1 MSTKEQPI
9 SNLGLSGF
17 IAQRVQRKD
26 GSYRCTLRCKPKGSD
41 KFIPAGKIDEG
52 EFGVVIF
59 REEFIARF
67 PQLKDVIVIRKP
79 DRNYVYCSAAEP
91 ASVAETCAPAP
102 APQAQPKPQSAAP
115 TLQPGERPIAELNLP
130 GFIAQRNKRADGTYR
145 CSLRYKLKGT
155 TKCPSVGKVAG
166 NDEFGPIIFNDSFV
180 ALYPKL
186 KELTVLRTS
195 DRGYVYLE
203 GALKLPEDTAKAPAA
218 KPATKKAPTK
228 SSGAKSA
235 AAKSTAQKSAATKTD
250 VAATEAP
257 AAATKAAKS
266 SADQAVAAKTTATK
280 TDASA
285 AEDSKTAATK
295 PAAAKTSVPKTDAS
309 AAKDSK
315 TVAAQPAAAK
325 TSAAKASAKTAS
337 AQNAEA
343 KPAAT
348 KPAATKPAAT
358 ATKPAAT
365 ETAAAPKA
373 QPQNTKAQVKSVA
386 GTLTMETLRAQTSS
400 NLNGGLYGNDAAS
413 QNLPGFWVNCPGEPS
428 EADVKAIFGRSTAEL
443 GQLLAQFSPEQTE
456 QFFLEQ
462 IKSKQH
468 DPKRRLFLLK
478 LDLNNLPQAQGS
490 SGARS
495 EQAAQP
501 YLFLAEDQW
510 AAPCYVG
517 APQSNVS
524 SIEGLCDEAER
535 LSDLVQATRGTPEPD
550 DSDEQRAIRPVLL
563 LGPKFSGKSALTY
576 CADANFDL
584 ITQLDS
590 KSAVGASALDMA
602 ARFNIVSAQN
612 RIATNPQWHHLALP
626 PATDLEL
633 EGEDDTILVHLHV
646 LLNNQGYEATI
657 KRYTQMAQRFIKH
670 KRAGSTPDVNDLQCL
685 KLKLVTASGEQKSY
699 KLNTKNIEQQA
710 LAPNLVVLGTTIA
723 NLTGGELVRG
733 AQMLT
738 HYPQSLSDFAQRAE
752 LKFTG
757 DQGSRLLL
765 AWALNYIFSNE
776 VRALHQ

>member
-41 KFIPAGKIDEG
+41 KFIPAGKIDAG
-52 EFGVVIF
+52 EFGVVSF
-59 REEFIARF
+59 RDEFIERF
-67 PQLKDVIVIRKP
+67 PQLKGVTVIRKP
-79 DRNYVYCSAAEP
+79 DRSYVYLNSTEP
-91 ASVAETCAPAP
+91 VKVEAPSAPAP
-102 APQAQPKPQSAAP
+102 APQAQPKPQSVAP
-115 TLQPGERPIAELNLP
+115 TLQPGEHPIAELNLP

-145 CSLRYKLKGT
+145 CSLRYKLKGS

-166 NDEFGPIIFNDSFV
+166 NDEFGPILFNDSFV

-203 GALKLPEDTAKAPAA
+203 GALKLPEDTAQAPAA
-218 KPATKKAPTK
+218 KPATKKATTKKASTK
-228 SSGAKSA
+228 STGAKSA
-235 AAKSTAQKSAATKTD
+235 TTKPTAAKTTATKTD
-250 VAATEAP
+250 VAATEAT
-257 AAATKAAKS
+257 AAATKADKS
-266 SADQAVAAKTTATK
+266 SAAKPTAAKTATTKTDVAVTEATAAAKTAATK
-280 TDASA
+280 TDAVDKS
-285 AEDSKTAATK
+285 TVTK
-295 PAAAKTSVPKTDAS
+295 AHT
-309 AAKDSK
+309 
-315 TVAAQPAAAK
+315 AK

-343 KPAAT
+343 KP
-348 KPAATKPAAT
+348 T
-358 ATKPAAT
+358 AP
-365 ETAAAPKA
+365 EA
-373 QPQNTKAQVKSVA
+373 QPQNTKVQAEPAA
-386 GTLTMETLRAQTSS
+386 GTLTLKTLRAQTSS
-400 NLNGGLYGNDAAS
+400 NLNGGLYGNEAEN
-413 QNLPGFWVNCPGEPS
+413 QNLPGFWLNCPGEPS
-428 EADVKAIFGRSTAEL
+428 EDDVKAIFGCATAQL
-443 GQLLAQFSPEQTE
+443 GQLMVQFSPEKAE

-462 IKSKQH
+462 IKHKQH
-468 DPKRRLFLLK
+468 DPKRRLFLLSV
-478 LDLNNLPQAQGS
+478 DLNNLPSVQGS

-517 APQSNVS
+517 APQGNVR

-550 DSDEQRAIRPVLL
+550 DSDEQRAYRPVLL
-563 LGPKFSGKSALTY
+563 LGPKLSSKSALTY

-657 KRYTQMAQRFIKH
+657 KRYTQMAQSFIEH
-670 KRAGSTPDVNDLQCL
+670 KRAGITPDANDLQSL
-685 KLKLVTASGEQKSY
+685 KLKLVTANGEQKSY
-699 KLNTKNIEQQA
+699 QLNTKNIEQQA
-710 LAPNLVVLGTTIA
+710 LAPNLMVLGTTIA
-723 NLTGGELVRG
+723 NLTGSELVRG

-738 HYPQSLSDFAQRAE
+738 DYPQSLTAFAQRAE

-757 DQGSRLLL
+757 AQGSRLLL
-765 AWALNYIFSNE
+765 AWALNYIFINQ
-776 VRALHQ
+776 VRSLHP

>member
-79 DRNYVYCSAAEP
+79 DRSYVYCSAAEP

-115 TLQPGERPIAELNLP
+115 TLQPGEHPIAELNLP

-228 SSGAKSA
+228 PSGAKSA
-235 AAKSTAQKSAATKTD
+235 AA
-250 VAATEAP
+250 
-257 AAATKAAKS
+257 
-266 SADQAVAAKTTATK
+266 
-280 TDASA
+280 
-285 AEDSKTAATK
+285 K

-348 KPAATKPAAT
+348 KPAAT
-358 ATKPAAT
+358 
-365 ETAAAPKA
+365 ETAAAPEA
-373 QPQNTKAQVKSVA
+373 QPQNTKAQVKPTA
-386 GTLTMETLRAQTSS
+386 GTLTLETLRAQTSS

-413 QNLPGFWVNCPGEPS
+413 QNLPGFWVNCLGEPS

-657 KRYTQMAQRFIKH
+657 KRYTQMAKRFIRH

>member
-41 KFIPAGKIDEG
+41 KFIPAGKIDAG
-52 EFGVVIF
+52 EFGVVSF
-59 REEFIARF
+59 RDEFIERF
-67 PQLKDVIVIRKP
+67 PQLKGVTVIRKP
-79 DRNYVYCSAAEP
+79 DRSYVYLNSTEP
-91 ASVAETCAPAP
+91 VKVEAPSAPAP

-115 TLQPGERPIAELNLP
+115 TLQPGEHPIAELNLP

-145 CSLRYKLKGT
+145 CSLRYKLKGS

-166 NDEFGPIIFNDSFV
+166 NDEFGPILFNDSFV

-203 GALKLPEDTAKAPAA
+203 GALKLPEDTAQAPAA
-218 KPATKKAPTK
+218 KPATKKATTKKAPTK
-228 SSGAKSA
+228 STGAKSA
-235 AAKSTAQKSAATKTD
+235 ATKPTAAKTTATKTD

-257 AAATKAAKS
+257 TAATKAAKS
-266 SADQAVAAKTTATK
+266 SAAKLTAAKTATTK
-280 TDASA
+280 TDV
-285 AEDSKTAATK
+285 AATE
-295 PAAAKTSVPKTDAS
+295 VPKTAE
-309 AAKDSK
+309 AK
-315 TVAAQPAAAK
+315 PATTK
-325 TSAAKASAKTAS
+325 TSAAKASAKAAS

-343 KPAAT
+343 KPA
-348 KPAATKPAAT
+348 
-358 ATKPAAT
+358 TKPAAT
-365 ETAAAPKA
+365 ETET
-373 QPQNTKAQVKSVA
+373 QPQNTKAQAEPAA
-386 GTLTMETLRAQTSS
+386 GTLTLKMLRAQTSS
-400 NLNGGLYGNDAAS
+400 NLNGGLYGNEAEN
-413 QNLPGFWVNCPGEPS
+413 QNLPGFWLNCPGEPS
-428 EADVKAIFGRSTAEL
+428 EDDVKAIFGCATAQL
-443 GQLLAQFSPEQTE
+443 GQLMVQFSPEKAE

-462 IKSKQH
+462 IKHKQH
-468 DPKRRLFLLK
+468 DPKRRLFLLSV
-478 LDLNNLPQAQGS
+478 DLNNLPSVQGS

-517 APQSNVS
+517 APQGNVR

-550 DSDEQRAIRPVLL
+550 DSDEQRAYRPVLL
-563 LGPKFSGKSALTY
+563 LGPKLSSKSALTY

-633 EGEDDTILVHLHV
+633 EGEDDTTLVHLHV
-646 LLNNQGYEATI
+646 LLNNQGYEATV
-657 KRYTQMAQRFIKH
+657 KRYTQMAQSFIKH
-670 KRAGSTPDVNDLQCL
+670 KRAGSTPDANDLQCL
-685 KLKLVTASGEQKSY
+685 KLKLVTANGEQKSY
-699 KLNTKNIEQQA
+699 QLNTKNIEQQA
-710 LAPNLVVLGTTIA
+710 LAPNLMVLGTTIA
-723 NLTGGELVRG
+723 NLTGSELVRG

-738 HYPQSLSDFAQRAE
+738 DYPQSLTAFAQYAE

-757 DQGSRLLL
+757 AQGSRLLL
-765 AWALNYIFSNE
+765 AWALNYIFINQ
-776 VRALHQ
+776 VRSLHP

>member
-52 EFGVVIF
+52 EFGVVSF
-59 REEFIARF
+59 RDEFIERF
-67 PQLKDVIVIRKP
+67 PQLKGVTVIRKP
-79 DRNYVYCSAAEP
+79 DRSYVYLNSTEP
-91 ASVAETCAPAP
+91 VKVEAPSAPAP
-102 APQAQPKPQSAAP
+102 VPQAQPKPQNAAP
-115 TLQPGERPIAELNLP
+115 TLQPGEHPIAELNLP

-145 CSLRYKLKGT
+145 CSLRYKLKGS
-155 TKCPSVGKVAG
+155 TKCPSVGKVAS
-166 NDEFGPIIFNDSFV
+166 NDEFGPILFNDSFV

-218 KPATKKAPTK
+218 KPATKKATTKKVPTK
-228 SSGAKSA
+228 SSGAKNA
-235 AAKSTAQKSAATKTD
+235 TTKPTATKTTATKTD
-250 VAATEAP
+250 VAATEAS
-257 AAATKAAKS
+257 AAATKAAQS
-266 SADQAVAAKTTATK
+266 SAAKPTAATTK
-280 TDASA
+280 TDG
-285 AEDSKTAATK
+285 AATEAPKSAEAK
-295 PAAAKTSVPKTDAS
+295 PATT
-309 AAKDSK
+309 
-315 TVAAQPAAAK
+315 K
-325 TSAAKASAKTAS
+325 TSAAKASAKTANT
-337 AQNAEA
+337 QNAEA

-348 KPAATKPAAT
+348 KPAATAA
-358 ATKPAAT
+358 
-365 ETAAAPKA
+365 ET
-373 QPQNTKAQVKSVA
+373 QPQNTKVQAEPAA
-386 GTLTMETLRAQTSS
+386 GTLTLKTLRAQTSS
-400 NLNGGLYGNDAAS
+400 NLNGGLYGNEAEN
-413 QNLPGFWVNCPGEPS
+413 QNLPGFWLNCPGEPS
-428 EADVKAIFGRSTAEL
+428 EDDVKAIFGCATAQL
-443 GQLLAQFSPEQTE
+443 GQLMAQFSPEKAE

-462 IKSKQH
+462 IKHQQH
-468 DPKRRLFLLK
+468 DPKRRLFLLSV
-478 LDLNNLPQAQGS
+478 DLNNLPSVQGS
-490 SGARS
+490 SGARA
-495 EQAAQP
+495 EQAALP

-517 APQSNVS
+517 APQGNVR

-550 DSDEQRAIRPVLL
+550 DSDEQRAYRPVLL
-563 LGPKFSGKSALTY
+563 LGPKLSSKSALTY

-657 KRYTQMAQRFIKH
+657 KRYTQMAQSFIEH
-670 KRAGSTPDVNDLQCL
+670 KRAGSTPDANDLQSL

-699 KLNTKNIEQQA
+699 QLNTKNIEQQA
-710 LAPNLVVLGTTIA
+710 LAPNLMVLGTTIA
-723 NLTGGELVRG
+723 NLTGSELVRG

-738 HYPQSLSDFAQRAE
+738 DYPQSLTAFAQRAE

-757 DQGSRLLL
+757 AQGSRLLL
-765 AWALNYIFSNE
+765 AWALNYIFINQ
-776 VRALHQ
+776 VRSLHP

>member
-79 DRNYVYCSAAEP
+79 DRSYVYCSAAEP

-115 TLQPGERPIAELNLP
+115 TLQPGEHPIAELNLP

-228 SSGAKSA
+228 PSGAKSA
-235 AAKSTAQKSAATKTD
+235 AA
-250 VAATEAP
+250 
-257 AAATKAAKS
+257 
-266 SADQAVAAKTTATK
+266 
-280 TDASA
+280 
-285 AEDSKTAATK
+285 K

-309 AAKDSK
+309 TAKDSK

-348 KPAATKPAAT
+348 KPAAT
-358 ATKPAAT
+358 
-365 ETAAAPKA
+365 ETAAAPEA
-373 QPQNTKAQVKSVA
+373 QPQNTKAQVKPTA
-386 GTLTMETLRAQTSS
+386 GTLTLETLRAQTSS

-413 QNLPGFWVNCPGEPS
+413 QNLPGFWVNCLGEPS

-657 KRYTQMAQRFIKH
+657 KRYTQMAKRFIRH

>member
-52 EFGVVIF
+52 EFGVVSF
-59 REEFIARF
+59 RDEFIERF
-67 PQLKDVIVIRKP
+67 PQLKGVTVIRKP
-79 DRNYVYCSAAEP
+79 DRSYVYLNSTEP
-91 ASVAETCAPAP
+91 VKVEAPSAPAP
-102 APQAQPKPQSAAP
+102 APQAQPKPQSVAP
-115 TLQPGERPIAELNLP
+115 TLQPGEHPIAELNLP

-145 CSLRYKLKGT
+145 CSLRYKLKGS

-166 NDEFGPIIFNDSFV
+166 NDEFGPILFNDSFV

-186 KELTVLRTS
+186 KELTVLRTR

-203 GALKLPEDTAKAPAA
+203 GALKLPEDTAQAPAA
-218 KPATKKAPTK
+218 KPATKKATTKKAPTK
-228 SSGAKSA
+228 STGAKSA
-235 AAKSTAQKSAATKTD
+235 ATKPTAAKTTATKTD

-257 AAATKAAKS
+257 TAATKAAKS
-266 SADQAVAAKTTATK
+266 SAAKLTAAKTATTK
-280 TDASA
+280 TDV
-285 AEDSKTAATK
+285 TATE
-295 PAAAKTSVPKTDAS
+295 VPKTAE
-309 AAKDSK
+309 AK
-315 TVAAQPAAAK
+315 PATTK
-325 TSAAKASAKTAS
+325 TSAAKASAKAAS

-343 KPAAT
+343 KP
-348 KPAATKPAAT
+348 
-358 ATKPAAT
+358 
-365 ETAAAPKA
+365 TAAET
-373 QPQNTKAQVKSVA
+373 QPQNTKAQAEPAA
-386 GTLTMETLRAQTSS
+386 GTLTLKTLRAQTSS
-400 NLNGGLYGNDAAS
+400 NLNGGLYGNEAEN
-413 QNLPGFWVNCPGEPS
+413 QNLPGFWLNCPGEPS
-428 EADVKAIFGRSTAEL
+428 EDDVKAIFGCATAQL
-443 GQLLAQFSPEQTE
+443 GQLMVQFSPEKAE

-462 IKSKQH
+462 IKHKQH
-468 DPKRRLFLLK
+468 DPKRRLFLLSV
-478 LDLNNLPQAQGS
+478 DLNNLPSVQDS

-517 APQSNVS
+517 APQGNVR
-524 SIEGLCDEAER
+524 SIEGLCNEAER

-550 DSDEQRAIRPVLL
+550 DSDEQRAYRPVLL
-563 LGPKFSGKSALTY
+563 LGPKLSSKSALTY

-657 KRYTQMAQRFIKH
+657 KRYTQMAQSFIEH
-670 KRAGSTPDVNDLQCL
+670 KRAGITPDANDLQSL
-685 KLKLVTASGEQKSY
+685 KLKLVTANGEQKSY
-699 KLNTKNIEQQA
+699 QLNTKNIEQQA
-710 LAPNLVVLGTTIA
+710 LAPNLMVLGTTIA
-723 NLTGGELVRG
+723 NLTGSELVRG

-738 HYPQSLSDFAQRAE
+738 DYPQSLTAFAQRAE

-757 DQGSRLLL
+757 AQGSRLLL
-765 AWALNYIFSNE
+765 AWALNYIFINQ
-776 VRALHQ
+776 VRSLHP

>member
-41 KFIPAGKIDEG
+41 KFIPAGKIDAG
-52 EFGVVIF
+52 EFGVVSF
-59 REEFIARF
+59 RDEFIERF
-67 PQLKDVIVIRKP
+67 PQLKGVTVIRKP
-79 DRNYVYCSAAEP
+79 DRSYVYLNSTEP
-91 ASVAETCAPAP
+91 VKVEAPSAPAP
-102 APQAQPKPQSAAP
+102 APQAQPKPQSVAP
-115 TLQPGERPIAELNLP
+115 TLQPGEHPIAELNLP

-145 CSLRYKLKGT
+145 CSLRYKLKGS

-166 NDEFGPIIFNDSFV
+166 NDEFGPILFNDSFV

-203 GALKLPEDTAKAPAA
+203 GALKLPEDTSTKAPAA
-218 KPATKKAPTK
+218 KPATKKATTKKAPTK
-228 SSGAKSA
+228 STGAKSA
-235 AAKSTAQKSAATKTD
+235 TTKPT
-250 VAATEAP
+250 
-257 AAATKAAKS
+257 
-266 SADQAVAAKTTATK
+266 AAKTTATK
-280 TDASA
+280 TDV
-285 AEDSKTAATK
+285 AATK
-295 PAAAKTSVPKTDAS
+295 ADKSSAAKPTAAKTATTKTDAVATEVPKTAE
-309 AAKDSK
+309 AK
-315 TVAAQPAAAK
+315 PATIK
-325 TSAAKASAKTAS
+325 TSAAKASAKVAS

-343 KPAAT
+343 KP
-348 KPAATKPAAT
+348 
-358 ATKPAAT
+358 
-365 ETAAAPKA
+365 TAAET
-373 QPQNTKAQVKSVA
+373 QPQNTKAQAEPAA
-386 GTLTMETLRAQTSS
+386 GTLTLKTLRAQTSS
-400 NLNGGLYGNDAAS
+400 NLNGGLYGNEAEN
-413 QNLPGFWVNCPGEPS
+413 QNLPGFWLNCPGEPS
-428 EADVKAIFGRSTAEL
+428 EDDVKAIFGCATAQL
-443 GQLLAQFSPEQTE
+443 GQLMVQFSPEKAE

-462 IKSKQH
+462 IKHKQH
-468 DPKRRLFLLK
+468 DPKRRLFLLSV
-478 LDLNNLPQAQGS
+478 DLNNLPSVQDS

-517 APQSNVS
+517 APQGNVR
-524 SIEGLCDEAER
+524 SIEGLCNEAER

-550 DSDEQRAIRPVLL
+550 DSDEQRAYRPVLL
-563 LGPKFSGKSALTY
+563 LGPKLSSKSALTY

-657 KRYTQMAQRFIKH
+657 KRYTQMAQSFIEH
-670 KRAGSTPDVNDLQCL
+670 KRAGITPDANDLQSL
-685 KLKLVTASGEQKSY
+685 KLKLVTANGEQKSY
-699 KLNTKNIEQQA
+699 QLNTKNIEQQA
-710 LAPNLVVLGTTIA
+710 LAPNLMVLGTTIA
-723 NLTGGELVRG
+723 NLTGSELVRG

-738 HYPQSLSDFAQRAE
+738 DYPQSLTAFAQRAE

-757 DQGSRLLL
+757 AQGSRLLL
-765 AWALNYIFSNE
+765 AWALNYIFINQ
-776 VRALHQ
+776 VRSLHP

>member
-41 KFIPAGKIDEG
+41 KFIPAGKIDAG
-52 EFGVVIF
+52 EFGVVSF
-59 REEFIARF
+59 RDEFIERF
-67 PQLKDVIVIRKP
+67 PQLKGVTVIRKP
-79 DRNYVYCSAAEP
+79 DRSYVYLNSTEP
-91 ASVAETCAPAP
+91 VKVEAPSAPAP

-115 TLQPGERPIAELNLP
+115 TLQPGEHPIAELNLP

-145 CSLRYKLKGT
+145 CSLRYKLKGS

-166 NDEFGPIIFNDSFV
+166 NDEFGPILFNDSFV

-203 GALKLPEDTAKAPAA
+203 GALKLPEDTAQAPAA
-218 KPATKKAPTK
+218 KPATKKATTKKAPTK
-228 SSGAKSA
+228 STGAKSA
-235 AAKSTAQKSAATKTD
+235 ATKPT
-250 VAATEAP
+250 
-257 AAATKAAKS
+257 
-266 SADQAVAAKTTATK
+266 AAKTTATK
-280 TDASA
+280 TDVGATEA
-285 AEDSKTAATK
+285 TAAATK
-295 PAAAKTSVPKTDAS
+295 EDKSSAAKPTAAKTATTKTDAVATEVPKTAE
-309 AAKDSK
+309 AK
-315 TVAAQPAAAK
+315 PATIK
-325 TSAAKASAKTAS
+325 TSAAKASAKVAS

-343 KPAAT
+343 KP
-348 KPAATKPAAT
+348 
-358 ATKPAAT
+358 
-365 ETAAAPKA
+365 TAAET
-373 QPQNTKAQVKSVA
+373 QPQNTKAQAEPAA
-386 GTLTMETLRAQTSS
+386 GTLTLKTLRAQTSS
-400 NLNGGLYGNDAAS
+400 NLNGGLYGNEAEN
-413 QNLPGFWVNCPGEPS
+413 QNLPGFWLNCPGEPS
-428 EADVKAIFGRSTAEL
+428 EDDVKAIFGCATAQL
-443 GQLLAQFSPEQTE
+443 GQLMVQFSPEKAE

-462 IKSKQH
+462 IKHKQH
-468 DPKRRLFLLK
+468 DPKRRLFLLSV
-478 LDLNNLPQAQGS
+478 DLNNLPSVQGS

-517 APQSNVS
+517 APQGNVR

-550 DSDEQRAIRPVLL
+550 DSDEQRAYRPVLL
-563 LGPKFSGKSALTY
+563 LGPKLSSKSALTY

-657 KRYTQMAQRFIKH
+657 KRYTQMAQSFIEH
-670 KRAGSTPDVNDLQCL
+670 KRAGITPDANDLQSL
-685 KLKLVTASGEQKSY
+685 KLKLVTANGEQKSY
-699 KLNTKNIEQQA
+699 QLNTKNIEQQA
-710 LAPNLVVLGTTIA
+710 LAPNLMVLGTTIA
-723 NLTGGELVRG
+723 NLTGSELVRG

-738 HYPQSLSDFAQRAE
+738 DYPQSLTAFAQRAE

-757 DQGSRLLL
+757 AQGSRLLL
-765 AWALNYIFSNE
+765 AWALNYIFINQ
-776 VRALHQ
+776 VRSLHP

>member
-41 KFIPAGKIDEG
+41 KFIPAGKIDAG
-52 EFGVVIF
+52 EFGVVSF
-59 REEFIARF
+59 RDEFIERF
-67 PQLKDVIVIRKP
+67 PQLKGVTVIRKP
-79 DRNYVYCSAAEP
+79 DRSYVYLNSTEP
-91 ASVAETCAPAP
+91 VKVEAPSAPAP
-102 APQAQPKPQSAAP
+102 APQAQPKPQNAAP
-115 TLQPGERPIAELNLP
+115 TLQPGEHPIAELNLP

-145 CSLRYKLKGT
+145 CSLRYKLKGS

-166 NDEFGPIIFNDSFV
+166 NDEFGPILFNDSFV

-186 KELTVLRTS
+186 KELTVLRTR

-203 GALKLPEDTAKAPAA
+203 GALKLPEDTAQAPAA
-218 KPATKKAPTK
+218 KPATKKATTKKAPTK
-228 SSGAKSA
+228 STGAKSA
-235 AAKSTAQKSAATKTD
+235 ATKPTAAKTTATKTD

-257 AAATKAAKS
+257 TAATKAAKS
-266 SADQAVAAKTTATK
+266 SAAKLTAAKTATTK
-280 TDASA
+280 TDV
-285 AEDSKTAATK
+285 TATE
-295 PAAAKTSVPKTDAS
+295 VPKTAE
-309 AAKDSK
+309 AK
-315 TVAAQPAAAK
+315 PATTK
-325 TSAAKASAKTAS
+325 TSAAKASAKAAS

-343 KPAAT
+343 KP
-348 KPAATKPAAT
+348 
-358 ATKPAAT
+358 
-365 ETAAAPKA
+365 TAAET
-373 QPQNTKAQVKSVA
+373 QPQNTKAQAEPAA
-386 GTLTMETLRAQTSS
+386 GTLTLKTLRTQTSS
-400 NLNGGLYGNDAAS
+400 NLNGGLYGNEAEN
-413 QNLPGFWVNCPGEPS
+413 QNLPGFWLNCPGEPS
-428 EADVKAIFGRSTAEL
+428 EDDVKAIFGCATAQL
-443 GQLLAQFSPEQTE
+443 GQLMAQFSPEKAE

-462 IKSKQH
+462 IKHKQH
-468 DPKRRLFLLK
+468 DPKRRLFLLSV
-478 LDLNNLPQAQGS
+478 DLNNLPSVQGS

-495 EQAAQP
+495 EQAALP

-517 APQSNVS
+517 APQGNVS

-550 DSDEQRAIRPVLL
+550 DSDEQRAYRPVLL
-563 LGPKFSGKSALTY
+563 LGPKLSSKSALTY

-633 EGEDDTILVHLHV
+633 EGEDDTTLVHLHV

-657 KRYTQMAQRFIKH
+657 KRYTQMAQSFIEH
-670 KRAGSTPDVNDLQCL
+670 KRAGSTPDANDLQSL

-699 KLNTKNIEQQA
+699 QLNTKNIEQQA
-710 LAPNLVVLGTTIA
+710 LAPNLMVLGTTIA
-723 NLTGGELVRG
+723 NLTGSELVRG

-738 HYPQSLSDFAQRAE
+738 DYPQSLTAFAQRAE

-757 DQGSRLLL
+757 AQGSRLLL
-765 AWALNYIFSNE
+765 AWSLNYIFINQ
-776 VRALHQ
+776 VRSLHP

>member
-41 KFIPAGKIDEG
+41 KFIPAGKIDAG
-52 EFGVVIF
+52 EFGVVSF
-59 REEFIARF
+59 RDEFIERF
-67 PQLKDVIVIRKP
+67 PQLKGVTVIRKP
-79 DRNYVYCSAAEP
+79 DRSYVYLNSTEP
-91 ASVAETCAPAP
+91 VKVEAPSAPAP
-102 APQAQPKPQSAAP
+102 APQAQPKPQSVAP
-115 TLQPGERPIAELNLP
+115 TLQPGEHPIAELNLP

-145 CSLRYKLKGT
+145 CSLRYKLKGS

-166 NDEFGPIIFNDSFV
+166 NDEFGPILFNDSFV

-203 GALKLPEDTAKAPAA
+203 GALKLPEDSAKAPAA
-218 KPATKKAPTK
+218 KPATKKATTKKASTK
-228 SSGAKSA
+228 SSSAKSA
-235 AAKSTAQKSAATKTD
+235 ATKPTTAKTTATKTD
-250 VAATEAP
+250 VAATEAT
-257 AAATKAAKS
+257 AAATKADKS
-266 SADQAVAAKTTATK
+266 SAAKPTAAKTATTK
-280 TDASA
+280 TDAV
-285 AEDSKTAATK
+285 ATE
-295 PAAAKTSVPKTDAS
+295 VPKTAE
-309 AAKDSK
+309 AK
-315 TVAAQPAAAK
+315 PATIK
-325 TSAAKASAKTAS
+325 TSAAKASAKAAS

-343 KPAAT
+343 KP
-348 KPAATKPAAT
+348 
-358 ATKPAAT
+358 
-365 ETAAAPKA
+365 TAAET
-373 QPQNTKAQVKSVA
+373 QPQNTKAQAEPAA
-386 GTLTMETLRAQTSS
+386 GTLTLKTLRAQTSS
-400 NLNGGLYGNDAAS
+400 NLNGGLYGNEAEN
-413 QNLPGFWVNCPGEPS
+413 QNLPGFWLNCPGEPS
-428 EADVKAIFGRSTAEL
+428 EDDVKAIFGCATAQL
-443 GQLLAQFSPEQTE
+443 GQLMVQFSPEKAE

-462 IKSKQH
+462 IKHKQH
-468 DPKRRLFLLK
+468 DPKRRLFLLSV
-478 LDLNNLPQAQGS
+478 DLNNLPSVQGS

-517 APQSNVS
+517 APQGNVR

-550 DSDEQRAIRPVLL
+550 DSDEQRAYRPVLL
-563 LGPKFSGKSALTY
+563 LGPKLSSKSALTY

-657 KRYTQMAQRFIKH
+657 KRYTQMAQSFIEH
-670 KRAGSTPDVNDLQCL
+670 KRAGITPDANDLQSL
-685 KLKLVTASGEQKSY
+685 KLKLVTANGEQKSY
-699 KLNTKNIEQQA
+699 QLNTKNIEQQA
-710 LAPNLVVLGTTIA
+710 LAPNLMVLGTTIA
-723 NLTGGELVRG
+723 NLTGSELVRG

-738 HYPQSLSDFAQRAE
+738 DYPQSLTAFAQRAE

-757 DQGSRLLL
+757 AQGSRLLL
-765 AWALNYIFSNE
+765 AWALNYIFINQ
-776 VRALHQ
+776 VRSLHP

>member
-41 KFIPAGKIDEG
+41 KFIPAGKIDAG
-52 EFGVVIF
+52 EFGVVSF
-59 REEFIARF
+59 RDEFIERF
-67 PQLKDVIVIRKP
+67 PQLKGVTVIRKP
-79 DRNYVYCSAAEP
+79 DRSYVYLNSTEP
-91 ASVAETCAPAP
+91 VKVEAPSAPAP

-115 TLQPGERPIAELNLP
+115 TLQPGEHPIAELNLP

-145 CSLRYKLKGT
+145 CSLRYKLKGS

-166 NDEFGPIIFNDSFV
+166 NDEFGPILFNDSFV

-203 GALKLPEDTAKAPAA
+203 GALKLPEDTAQAPAA
-218 KPATKKAPTK
+218 KPATKKATTKKAPTK
-228 SSGAKSA
+228 STGAKSA
-235 AAKSTAQKSAATKTD
+235 ATKPTAAKTTATKTD
-250 VAATEAP
+250 VAATEAT
-257 AAATKAAKS
+257 AAATKADKS
-266 SADQAVAAKTTATK
+266 SAAKPTAAKTATTK
-280 TDASA
+280 TDAV
-285 AEDSKTAATK
+285 ATE
-295 PAAAKTSVPKTDAS
+295 VPKTAE
-309 AAKDSK
+309 AK
-315 TVAAQPAAAK
+315 PATIK
-325 TSAAKASAKTAS
+325 TSAAKASAKVAS

-348 KPAATKPAAT
+348 KPAATAA
-358 ATKPAAT
+358 
-365 ETAAAPKA
+365 ET
-373 QPQNTKAQVKSVA
+373 QPQNTKAQAEPAA
-386 GTLTMETLRAQTSS
+386 GTLTLKTLRAQTSS
-400 NLNGGLYGNDAAS
+400 NLNGGLYGNEAEN
-413 QNLPGFWVNCPGEPS
+413 QNLPGFWLNCPGEPS
-428 EADVKAIFGRSTAEL
+428 EDDVKAIFGCATAQL
-443 GQLLAQFSPEQTE
+443 GQLMAQFSPEKAE

-462 IKSKQH
+462 IKHKQH
-468 DPKRRLFLLK
+468 DPKRRLFLLSV
-478 LDLNNLPQAQGS
+478 DLNNLPSVQGS

-517 APQSNVS
+517 APQGNVR

-550 DSDEQRAIRPVLL
+550 DSDEQRAYRPVLL
-563 LGPKFSGKSALTY
+563 LGPKLSSKSALTY

-633 EGEDDTILVHLHV
+633 EGEDDTTLVHLHV

-657 KRYTQMAQRFIKH
+657 KRYTQMAQSFIEH
-670 KRAGSTPDVNDLQCL
+670 KRAGITPDANDLQSL
-685 KLKLVTASGEQKSY
+685 KLKLVTANGEQKSY
-699 KLNTKNIEQQA
+699 QLNTKNIEQQA
-710 LAPNLVVLGTTIA
+710 LAPNLMVLGTTIA
-723 NLTGGELVRG
+723 NLTGSELVRG

-738 HYPQSLSDFAQRAE
+738 DYPQSLTAFAQRAE

-757 DQGSRLLL
+757 AQGSRLLL
-765 AWALNYIFSNE
+765 AWALNYIFINQ
-776 VRALHQ
+776 VRSLHP

>member
-79 DRNYVYCSAAEP
+79 DRSYVYCSAAEP

-115 TLQPGERPIAELNLP
+115 TLQPGEHPIAELNLP

-228 SSGAKSA
+228 PSGAKSA
-235 AAKSTAQKSAATKTD
+235 AA
-250 VAATEAP
+250 
-257 AAATKAAKS
+257 
-266 SADQAVAAKTTATK
+266 
-280 TDASA
+280 
-285 AEDSKTAATK
+285 K

-309 AAKDSK
+309 TAKDSK

-348 KPAATKPAAT
+348 KPAAT

-365 ETAAAPKA
+365 ETAAPEA
-373 QPQNTKAQVKSVA
+373 QPQNTKAQVKPVA
-386 GTLTMETLRAQTSS
+386 GTLTLETLRAQTSS

-478 LDLNNLPQAQGS
+478 LDLNNLPQAQSS

-657 KRYTQMAQRFIKH
+657 KRYTQMAQRFIRH

-699 KLNTKNIEQQA
+699 RLNTKNIEQQA

>member
-79 DRNYVYCSAAEP
+79 DRSYVYCSAAEP

-115 TLQPGERPIAELNLP
+115 TLQPGEHPIAELNLP

-203 GALKLPEDTAKAPAA
+203 GALKLPEDTAKAPVA

-235 AAKSTAQKSAATKTD
+235 ATKSTAQKSAATKTD

-266 SADQAVAAKTTATK
+266 SADQPT
-280 TDASA
+280 
-285 AEDSKTAATK
+285 
-295 PAAAKTSVPKTDAS
+295 AAKTSAPKTDAS
-309 AAKDSK
+309 TAEASK
-315 TVAAQPAAAK
+315 TAAAQPAAAK

-337 AQNAEA
+337 TQNAEA
-343 KPAAT
+343 
-348 KPAATKPAAT
+348 KPAAT

-365 ETAAAPKA
+365 AAKPAATETAAAPEA
-373 QPQNTKAQVKSVA
+373 QPQNTKAQVKPVA
-386 GTLTMETLRAQTSS
+386 GTLTLETLRAQTSS

-501 YLFLAEDQW
+501 YLLLAEDQW
-510 AAPCYVG
+510 TAPCYVG

-550 DSDEQRAIRPVLL
+550 HSDEQRAIRPVLL

-657 KRYTQMAQRFIKH
+657 KRYTQMARRFIKH

-685 KLKLVTASGEQKSY
+685 KLKLVTASGEQKRY
-699 KLNTKNIEQQA
+699 QLNTKNIEQQA

>member
-79 DRNYVYCSAAEP
+79 DRSYVYCSAAEP

-115 TLQPGERPIAELNLP
+115 TLQPGEHPIAELNLP

-228 SSGAKSA
+228 PSGAKSA
-235 AAKSTAQKSAATKTD
+235 AA
-250 VAATEAP
+250 
-257 AAATKAAKS
+257 
-266 SADQAVAAKTTATK
+266 
-280 TDASA
+280 
-285 AEDSKTAATK
+285 K

-348 KPAATKPAAT
+348 KPAAT
-358 ATKPAAT
+358 
-365 ETAAAPKA
+365 ETAAAPEA
-373 QPQNTKAQVKSVA
+373 QPQNTKAQVKPTA
-386 GTLTMETLRAQTSS
+386 GTLTLETLRAQTSS

-413 QNLPGFWVNCPGEPS
+413 QNLPGFWVNCLGEPS

-657 KRYTQMAQRFIKH
+657 KRYTQMAQRFIRH

>member
-1 MSTKEQPI
+1 
-9 SNLGLSGF
+9 
-17 IAQRVQRKD
+17 
-26 GSYRCTLRCKPKGSD
+26 
-41 KFIPAGKIDEG
+41 
-52 EFGVVIF
+52 
-59 REEFIARF
+59 
-67 PQLKDVIVIRKP
+67 
-79 DRNYVYCSAAEP
+79 
-91 ASVAETCAPAP
+91 
-102 APQAQPKPQSAAP
+102 
-115 TLQPGERPIAELNLP
+115 
-130 GFIAQRNKRADGTYR
+130 
-145 CSLRYKLKGT
+145 
-155 TKCPSVGKVAG
+155 
-166 NDEFGPIIFNDSFV
+166 
-180 ALYPKL
+180 
-186 KELTVLRTS
+186 
-195 DRGYVYLE
+195 
-203 GALKLPEDTAKAPAA
+203 
-218 KPATKKAPTK
+218 
-228 SSGAKSA
+228 
-235 AAKSTAQKSAATKTD
+235 
-250 VAATEAP
+250 
-257 AAATKAAKS
+257 
-266 SADQAVAAKTTATK
+266 
-280 TDASA
+280 
-285 AEDSKTAATK
+285 
-295 PAAAKTSVPKTDAS
+295 
-309 AAKDSK
+309 
-315 TVAAQPAAAK
+315 
-325 TSAAKASAKTAS
+325 
-337 AQNAEA
+337 
-343 KPAAT
+343 
-348 KPAATKPAAT
+348 
-358 ATKPAAT
+358 
-365 ETAAAPKA
+365 
-373 QPQNTKAQVKSVA
+373 
-386 GTLTMETLRAQTSS
+386 METLRAQTSS

>member
-79 DRNYVYCSAAEP
+79 DRSYVYCSAAEP

-115 TLQPGERPIAELNLP
+115 TLQPGEHPIAELNLP

-228 SSGAKSA
+228 PSGAKSA
-235 AAKSTAQKSAATKTD
+235 AA
-250 VAATEAP
+250 
-257 AAATKAAKS
+257 
-266 SADQAVAAKTTATK
+266 
-280 TDASA
+280 
-285 AEDSKTAATK
+285 K

-309 AAKDSK
+309 TAKDSK

-348 KPAATKPAAT
+348 KPAAT
-358 ATKPAAT
+358 
-365 ETAAAPKA
+365 ETAAAPEA
-373 QPQNTKAQVKSVA
+373 QPQNTKAQVKPTA
-386 GTLTMETLRAQTSS
+386 GTLTLETLRAQTSS

-413 QNLPGFWVNCPGEPS
+413 QNLPGFWVNCLGEPS

-584 ITQLDS
+584 ITQLDL

-657 KRYTQMAQRFIKH
+657 KRYTQMAKRFIRH

>member
-79 DRNYVYCSAAEP
+79 DRSYVYCSAAEP

-115 TLQPGERPIAELNLP
+115 TLQPGEHPIAELNLP

-228 SSGAKSA
+228 PSGAKSA
-235 AAKSTAQKSAATKTD
+235 AA
-250 VAATEAP
+250 
-257 AAATKAAKS
+257 
-266 SADQAVAAKTTATK
+266 
-280 TDASA
+280 
-285 AEDSKTAATK
+285 K

-309 AAKDSK
+309 TAKDSK

-348 KPAATKPAAT
+348 KPAAT
-358 ATKPAAT
+358 
-365 ETAAAPKA
+365 ETAAPEA
-373 QPQNTKAQVKSVA
+373 QPQNTKAQVKPVA
-386 GTLTMETLRAQTSS
+386 GTLTLETLRAQTSS

-584 ITQLDS
+584 ITQLDL

-657 KRYTQMAQRFIKH
+657 KRYTQMAQRFIRH

>member
-41 KFIPAGKIDEG
+41 KFIPAGKIDAG
-52 EFGVVIF
+52 EFGVVSF
-59 REEFIARF
+59 RDEFIERF
-67 PQLKDVIVIRKP
+67 PQLKGVTVIRKP
-79 DRNYVYCSAAEP
+79 DRSYVYLNSTEP
-91 ASVAETCAPAP
+91 VKVEAPSAPAP
-102 APQAQPKPQSAAP
+102 APQAQPKPQSVAP
-115 TLQPGERPIAELNLP
+115 TLQPGEHPIAELNLP

-145 CSLRYKLKGT
+145 CSLRYKLKGS

-166 NDEFGPIIFNDSFV
+166 NDEFGPILFNDSFV

-203 GALKLPEDTAKAPAA
+203 GALKLPEDSAKAPAA
-218 KPATKKAPTK
+218 KPATKKATTKKAPTK
-228 SSGAKSA
+228 STGAKSA
-235 AAKSTAQKSAATKTD
+235 TTKPTAAKTTATKTD
-250 VAATEAP
+250 VAATEAT
-257 AAATKAAKS
+257 AAATKADKS
-266 SADQAVAAKTTATK
+266 SAAKPTAAKTATTK
-280 TDASA
+280 TDAV
-285 AEDSKTAATK
+285 ATE
-295 PAAAKTSVPKTDAS
+295 VPKTAE
-309 AAKDSK
+309 AK
-315 TVAAQPAAAK
+315 PATIK
-325 TSAAKASAKTAS
+325 TSAAKASAKAAS

-343 KPAAT
+343 KP
-348 KPAATKPAAT
+348 
-358 ATKPAAT
+358 
-365 ETAAAPKA
+365 TAAET
-373 QPQNTKAQVKSVA
+373 QPQNTKAQAEPAA
-386 GTLTMETLRAQTSS
+386 GTLTLKTLRAQTSS
-400 NLNGGLYGNDAAS
+400 NLNGGLYGNEAEN
-413 QNLPGFWVNCPGEPS
+413 QNLPGFWLNCPGEPS
-428 EADVKAIFGRSTAEL
+428 EDDVKAIFGCATAQL
-443 GQLLAQFSPEQTE
+443 GQLMVQFSPEKAE

-462 IKSKQH
+462 IKHKQH
-468 DPKRRLFLLK
+468 DPKRRLFLLSV
-478 LDLNNLPQAQGS
+478 DLNNLPSVQGS

-517 APQSNVS
+517 APQGNVR

-550 DSDEQRAIRPVLL
+550 DSDEQRAYRPVLL
-563 LGPKFSGKSALTY
+563 LGPKLSSKSALTY

-657 KRYTQMAQRFIKH
+657 KRYTQMAQSFIEH
-670 KRAGSTPDVNDLQCL
+670 KRAGITPDANDLQSL
-685 KLKLVTASGEQKSY
+685 KLKLVTANGEQKSY
-699 KLNTKNIEQQA
+699 QLNTKNIEQQA
-710 LAPNLVVLGTTIA
+710 LAPNLMVLGTTIA
-723 NLTGGELVRG
+723 NLTGSELVRG

-738 HYPQSLSDFAQRAE
+738 DYPQSLTAFAQRAE

-757 DQGSRLLL
+757 AQGSRLLL
-765 AWALNYIFSNE
+765 AWALNYIFINQ
-776 VRALHQ
+776 VRSLHP

>member
-79 DRNYVYCSAAEP
+79 DRSYVYCSAAEP

-115 TLQPGERPIAELNLP
+115 TLQPGEHPIAELNLP

-228 SSGAKSA
+228 PSGAKSA
-235 AAKSTAQKSAATKTD
+235 AA
-250 VAATEAP
+250 
-257 AAATKAAKS
+257 
-266 SADQAVAAKTTATK
+266 
-280 TDASA
+280 
-285 AEDSKTAATK
+285 K

-309 AAKDSK
+309 TAKDSK

-348 KPAATKPAAT
+348 KPAAT
-358 ATKPAAT
+358 
-365 ETAAAPKA
+365 ETAAPEA
-373 QPQNTKAQVKSVA
+373 QPQNTKAQVKPVA
-386 GTLTMETLRAQTSS
+386 GTLTLETLRAQTSS

-413 QNLPGFWVNCPGEPS
+413 QNLPGFWVNCLGEPS

-657 KRYTQMAQRFIKH
+657 KRYTQMAQRFIRH

-710 LAPNLVVLGTTIA
+710 FAPNLVVLGTTIA

>member
-79 DRNYVYCSAAEP
+79 DRSYVYCSAAEP

-115 TLQPGERPIAELNLP
+115 TLQPGEHPIAELNLP

-235 AAKSTAQKSAATKTD
+235 AAK
-250 VAATEAP
+250 
-257 AAATKAAKS
+257 
-266 SADQAVAAKTTATK
+266 
-280 TDASA
+280 
-285 AEDSKTAATK
+285 

-348 KPAATKPAAT
+348 KPAATE
-358 ATKPAAT
+358 TKPAAT
-365 ETAAAPKA
+365 ETAAAPEA
-373 QPQNTKAQVKSVA
+373 QPQNTKAQVKPVA
-386 GTLTMETLRAQTSS
+386 GTLTLETLRAQTSS

-584 ITQLDS
+584 ITQLDL

-657 KRYTQMAQRFIKH
+657 KRYTQMAQRFIRH

-699 KLNTKNIEQQA
+699 RLNTKNIEQQA

>member
-41 KFIPAGKIDEG
+41 KFIPAGKIDAG
-52 EFGVVIF
+52 EFGVVSF
-59 REEFIARF
+59 RDEFIERF
-67 PQLKDVIVIRKP
+67 PQLKGVTVIRKP
-79 DRNYVYCSAAEP
+79 DRSYVYLNSTEP
-91 ASVAETCAPAP
+91 VKVEAPSAPAP

-115 TLQPGERPIAELNLP
+115 TLQPGEHPIAELNLP
-130 GFIAQRNKRADGTYR
+130 GFIAQRNKRVDGTYR
-145 CSLRYKLKGT
+145 CSLRYKLKGS

-166 NDEFGPIIFNDSFV
+166 NDEFGPILFNDSFV

-203 GALKLPEDTAKAPAA
+203 GALKLPEDSAQAPAA
-218 KPATKKAPTK
+218 KPATKKATTKKAPTK
-228 SSGAKSA
+228 STGAKSA
-235 AAKSTAQKSAATKTD
+235 ATKPT
-250 VAATEAP
+250 
-257 AAATKAAKS
+257 
-266 SADQAVAAKTTATK
+266 AAKTTATK
-280 TDASA
+280 TDVGATEA
-285 AEDSKTAATK
+285 TAAATK
-295 PAAAKTSVPKTDAS
+295 ADKSSAAKPTAAKTATTKTDAVATEVPKTAE
-309 AAKDSK
+309 AK
-315 TVAAQPAAAK
+315 PATIK
-325 TSAAKASAKTAS
+325 TSAAKASAKVAS

-343 KPAAT
+343 KP
-348 KPAATKPAAT
+348 
-358 ATKPAAT
+358 
-365 ETAAAPKA
+365 TAAET
-373 QPQNTKAQVKSVA
+373 QPQNTKAQAEPAA
-386 GTLTMETLRAQTSS
+386 GTLTLKTLRAQTSS
-400 NLNGGLYGNDAAS
+400 NLNGGLYGNEAEN
-413 QNLPGFWVNCPGEPS
+413 QNLPGFWLNCPGEPS
-428 EADVKAIFGRSTAEL
+428 EDDVKAIFGCATAQL
-443 GQLLAQFSPEQTE
+443 GQLMVQFSPEKAE

-462 IKSKQH
+462 IKHKQH
-468 DPKRRLFLLK
+468 DPKRRLFLLSV
-478 LDLNNLPQAQGS
+478 DLNNLPSVQVS

-517 APQSNVS
+517 APQGNVR

-550 DSDEQRAIRPVLL
+550 DSDEQRAYRPVLL
-563 LGPKFSGKSALTY
+563 LGPKLSSKSALTY

-657 KRYTQMAQRFIKH
+657 KRYTQMAQSFIEH
-670 KRAGSTPDVNDLQCL
+670 KRAGITPDANDLQSL
-685 KLKLVTASGEQKSY
+685 KLKLVTANGEQKSY
-699 KLNTKNIEQQA
+699 QLNTKNIEQQA
-710 LAPNLVVLGTTIA
+710 LAPNLMVLGTTIA
-723 NLTGGELVRG
+723 NLTGSELVRG

-738 HYPQSLSDFAQRAE
+738 DYPQSLTAFAQRAE

-757 DQGSRLLL
+757 AQGSRLLL
-765 AWALNYIFSNE
+765 AWALNYIFINQ
-776 VRALHQ
+776 VRSLHP

>member
-79 DRNYVYCSAAEP
+79 DRSYVYCSAAEP

-115 TLQPGERPIAELNLP
+115 TLQPGEHPIAELNLP

-228 SSGAKSA
+228 PSGAKSA
-235 AAKSTAQKSAATKTD
+235 AA
-250 VAATEAP
+250 
-257 AAATKAAKS
+257 
-266 SADQAVAAKTTATK
+266 
-280 TDASA
+280 
-285 AEDSKTAATK
+285 K

-309 AAKDSK
+309 TAKDSK

-348 KPAATKPAAT
+348 KPAAT
-358 ATKPAAT
+358 
-365 ETAAAPKA
+365 ETAAPEA
-373 QPQNTKAQVKSVA
+373 QPQNTKAQVKPVA
-386 GTLTMETLRAQTSS
+386 GTLTLETLRAQTSS

-413 QNLPGFWVNCPGEPS
+413 QNLPGFWVNCLGEPS

-576 CADANFDL
+576 CTDANFDL
-584 ITQLDS
+584 ITQLDL

-657 KRYTQMAQRFIKH
+657 KRYTQMAQRFIRH